1 LGIGN
6 LAVSRES
13 HQELFDVGAV
23 ASLVE
28 CVKSSD
34 VMTKRAAAFA
44 INNISSN
51 PANHTA
57 CERLGITRALIQLLS
72 DADKDASLQ
81 ATLATRHLCESA
93 KFRNQFTELNGI
105 PSLVALVQEVVFIFE
120 GFKRYFL
127 ILGPF

>member
-1 LGIGN
+1 MAKRYGALGIGN

-13 HQELFDVGAV
+13 HQELFDVGAI
-23 ASLVE
+23 ASLLE
-28 CVKSSD
+28 CVKSTD

-51 PANHTA
+51 PANHVA
-57 CERLGITRALIQLLS
+57 CERLGMTRALIKLLA
-72 DADKDASLQ
+72 DVDKDASLQ

-105 PSLVALVQEVVFIFE
+105 PPLIALV
-120 GFKRYFL
+120 KNCL
-127 ILGPF
+127 

>member
-1 LGIGN
+1 MAKRYGVLGIGN

-28 CVKSSD
+28 CVKSTD

-57 CERLGITRALIQLLS
+57 CERLGITRGLIQLLS

-105 PSLVALVQEVVFIFE
+105 PSLVALVVS
-120 GFKRYFL
+120 
-127 ILGPF
+127 